1 MFNLFEHLLYLSTLI
16 LLTMKN
22 RIAEVLT
29 EKNMKQIELA
39 RLLNVGRS
47 RVSMWCSSSSTP
59 NIQMLMRISDVLQC
73 DISALL
79 PQNSNNNN

>member
-1 MFNLFEHLLYLSTLI
+1 
-16 LLTMKN
+16 MKN
-22 RIAEVLT
+22 RIAEVLI

-47 RVSMWCSSSSTP
+47 RVSMWCSCSSTP
-59 NIQMLMRISDVLQC
+59 NVQMLLKISDVLQC

-79 PQNSNNNN
+79 PQNSNN

>member
-1 MFNLFEHLLYLSTLI
+1 
-16 LLTMKN
+16 MKN

-59 NIQMLMRISDVLQC
+59 NILMLMRISDILNVQLTE
-73 DISALL
+73 LL
-79 PQNSNNNN
+79 ADKANLKEN

>member
-1 MFNLFEHLLYLSTLI
+1 
-16 LLTMKN
+16 MKN

-59 NIQMLMRISDVLQC
+59 NIQMLIRISNVLQC
-73 DISALL
+73 DISSLL
-79 PQNSNNNN
+79 PLNSSSLIEVDVRDLNQHHINL

>member
-1 MFNLFEHLLYLSTLI
+1 
-16 LLTMKN
+16 MKN

-59 NIQMLMRISDVLQC
+59 NVLMLMRISDVLNVQLTE
-73 DISALL
+73 LL
-79 PQNSNNNN
+79 TDTAKLNGSQSDGI

>member
-1 MFNLFEHLLYLSTLI
+1 
-16 LLTMKN
+16 MKN
-22 RIAEVLT
+22 RIAEVLI

-59 NIQMLMRISDVLQC
+59 NVQMLLKISDVLNVQLTE
-73 DISALL
+73 LL
-79 PQNSNNNN
+79 AAKANLKENQSNGI

>member
-1 MFNLFEHLLYLSTLI
+1 
-16 LLTMKN
+16 MKN

-59 NIQMLMRISDVLQC
+59 NIQMLMRISDVLNVQLTE
-73 DISALL
+73 LL
-79 PQNSNNNN
+79 ADKANLKEN

>member
-1 MFNLFEHLLYLSTLI
+1 MQ
-16 LLTMKN
+16 N
-22 RIAEVLT
+22 RIAEVLS

-59 NIQMLMRISDVLQC
+59 NIQMLMKISDALQC

-79 PQNSNNNN
+79 PQNSNNN

>member
-1 MFNLFEHLLYLSTLI
+1 
-16 LLTMKN
+16 MKN

-79 PQNSNNNN
+79 PLNSSNLIEVDVRDLNQHPTNL

>member
-1 MFNLFEHLLYLSTLI
+1 
-16 LLTMKN
+16 MKN

-79 PQNSNNNN
+79 PQNLNDNN

>member
-1 MFNLFEHLLYLSTLI
+1 
-16 LLTMKN
+16 MKN

-59 NIQMLMRISDVLQC
+59 NIQMLIRISNVLQC
-73 DISALL
+73 DISSLL
-79 PQNSNNNN
+79 PLNSSSLIEVDVRDLNQHHTNL